1 MSRCAG
7 CKKQAPNLEKLTNPP
22 IYPRCMLLWRGFLN
36 YSLSFNSTYR
46 QPSMKYNS
54 IFFLILLMCLQ
65 PPLLSQENV
74 DSLWQELNQPM
85 PDSTR
90 LKLNEQ
96 VLQAYKDARNYEQLG
111 LRSEEMLEE
120 HRAKKDKN
128 GMQLAMLYK
137 SIVLNYNGDSD
148 AAIQMSKEGAAL
160 CYEIADSLQAARHLT
175 NVGVFLQ
182 LQGQKDSA
190 LAFYLES
197 YPIYNQYKAY
207 KPLSRILNNIAIL
220 YRQKEAYDKAIRIY
234 NESLTIR
241 QNLKDTLGI
250 ATTYMNMGLL
260 YSYTDQMDQAISHL
274 EKAAAI
280 FLQKNVQDEV
290 ANCNNVLGTI
300 YYNLGCYPEAR
311 GYLESAYRYYQEN
324 PNIWYQASN
333 AFSLGSVEL
342 IQRNYPQSEQYL
354 EECIQLSQAAN
365 RWGDKQAIF
374 LKLSKVKHELGK
386 DTEAY
391 EALLTAYEHL
401 DSVKEERRLELTEE
415 NLTRFEVLQKE
426 KELALNQLELERRT
440 RQRDQ
445 LIAGFI
451 LLLFL
456 ATGLFFFLRQRILIG
471 RQQTEL
477 QHQRIQQLEQ
487 EKKLTALNAIIE
499 GEEKE
504 RLRLATDLHD
514 GLGSLLTAV
523 KSHHT
528 QLFKATDQ
536 QKIYNKTSLLIDE
549 ACSEIRRISY
559 NMAPRALSVAG
570 LGGAIEDLC
579 LSIKNQGAD
588 CELEIIGLEENQLE
602 QQSIHIYRILQELCN
617 NSLKHA
623 DSETLFV
630 QLFQKE
636 GFLSILVE
644 DEGKGFD
651 YRKTLEHKGLGLSSV
666 ESRVKALNGSIHW
679 YSEPDE
685 GTSVSVRIPVG

>member
-1 MSRCAG
+1 MF
-7 CKKQAPNLEKLTNPP
+7 
-22 IYPRCMLLWRGFLN
+22 MWRGFAN
-36 YSLSFNSTYR
+36 YCLSFNSTYR
-46 QPSMKYNS
+46 QASMKYTY
-54 IFFLILLMCLQ
+54 IFSLILLIGLL

-74 DSLWQELNQPM
+74 DSLRQELNRPM

-90 LKLNEQ
+90 LKLYEQ
-96 VLQAYKDARNYEQLG
+96 LLQAYKDARNYKQLG
-111 LRSEEMLEE
+111 LRSEEMLEAY
-120 HRAKKDKN
+120 RAKKDKK

-137 SIVLNYNGDSD
+137 GMALNYDGNST
-148 AAIQMSKEGAAL
+148 AAIQMSQQGAAL
-160 CYEIADSLQAARHLT
+160 CYEIGDSLQAARHLT

-190 LAFYLES
+190 LAFYLQS

-220 YRQKEAYDKAIRIY
+220 YRQKEAYDKAIQIY

-250 ATTYMNMGLL
+250 ATTFMNMGLL
-260 YSYTDQMDQAISHL
+260 YSYTDQMEQAISQL
-274 EKAAAI
+274 EKAVAI
-280 FLQKNVQDEV
+280 FSQKNVQDEV
-290 ANCNNVLGTI
+290 ANCNNVLGII
-300 YYNLGCYPEAR
+300 YYNLGCYPEAW
-311 GYLESAYRYYQEN
+311 GYLKSAYHYYQEH
-324 PNIWYQASN
+324 PNIWYQTSN
-333 AFSLGSVEL
+333 AFTLGSVEL
-342 IQRNYPQSEQYL
+342 TQLNYPQAEQYF
-354 EECIQLSQAAN
+354 EESIQLSKAAN

-391 EALLTAYEHL
+391 QALLTAYEHL
-401 DSVKEERRLELTEE
+401 DSLKEDRRLELTEE
-415 NLTRFEVLQKE
+415 NLARFEVLQKE

-445 LIAGFI
+445 LIAGFM
-451 LLLFL
+451 LLLSL
-456 ATGLFFFLRQRILIG
+456 AIGLFFFLRQRILIG
-471 RQQTEL
+471 RQKTAL
-477 QHQRIQQLEQ
+477 QQQRIQQLEQ

-504 RLRLATDLHD
+504 RLRMASDLHD
-514 GLGSLLTAV
+514 GLGGLLTAV
-523 KSHHT
+523 KTHHT
-528 QLFKATDQ
+528 QFFKAPDQ
-536 QKIYNKTSLLIDE
+536 QKVYEKTSLLIDE
-549 ACSEIRRISY
+549 ACSEVRRISY
-559 NMAPRALSVAG
+559 NMAPRALTVAG

-579 LSIKNQGAD
+579 LAIKNQGID
-588 CELEIIGLEENQLE
+588 CELEIIGLQENQLQ
-602 QQSIHIYRILQELCN
+602 QQSVHIYRIVQELCN

-630 QLFQKE
+630 QLFQKD

-651 YRKTLEHKGLGLSSV
+651 YRQALEHKGLGLSSV
-666 ESRVKALNGSIHW
+666 ESRVKALNGTIHW

-685 GTSVSVRIPVG
+685 GTSVSVRIPVV